1 MTTAK
6 IILKGE
12 KPSDLDKV
20 IVQIKELSKTLG
32 MKVTGPV
39 PMPRK
44 SLWVNPRRTPCG
56 DGSDTYEHWEK
67 RISKRLIIVEGD
79 EKMIRQILRVKVP
92 DTVFVKIS
100 LV

>member
-1 MTTAK
+1 MTKAK

-12 KPSDLDKV
+12 TPEDLGKV
-20 IVQIKELSKTLG
+20 ISQIKDLSRTLN

-44 SLWVNPRRTPCG
+44 RLRIDPRRTPCG

-67 RISKRLIIVEGD
+67 RISKRLVIVEGD

-92 DTVFVKIS
+92 DSVFVKIS

>member
-1 MTTAK
+1 MTKAK
-6 IILKGE
+6 ITLKGE
-12 KPSDLDKV
+12 SPEDLIKV
-20 IVQIKELSKTLG
+20 IDQIRDLCRTLN

-44 SLWVNPRRTPCG
+44 KLEISPRRTPCG

-67 RISKRLIIVEGD
+67 RISKRLVIVEGD

-92 DTVFVKIS
+92 DSVFVKIS